1 MSDFDL
7 VALDDPNP
15 WDRYPSEPSDAFHAF
30 TAYRNM
36 GAKRTQSQVAKDF
49 GLSPATVQL
58 WAADFKWRDRT
69 TAWDFY
75 QDRIF
80 QAEIAEYTRQMAKR
94 HMESANDALV
104 ALQAPVRALLDKFQS
119 DPEGLIEEFGT
130 KDLMKLMRLAQDSI
144 KIMPA
149 LMNAERLASGQPT
162 QISEHTETQNINY
175 NDSER
180 IGEVLDVLRDA
191 GVLAAFTSEGGF
203 GEITD
208 AEVIEVDDDR
218 SDTETDSLPV
228 STT

>member
-7 VALDDPNP
+7 VSVDDPNP
-15 WDRYPSEPSDAFHAF
+15 WDQQPREPSDAFHAF
-30 TAYRNM
+30 TVYRNL
-36 GAKRTQSQVAKDF
+36 GPKRTYSAVSKQLGVS
-49 GLSPATVQL
+49 SATTSL
-58 WAADFKWRDRT
+58 WATDYSWRDRT

-94 HMESANDALV
+94 HMESANDALI
-104 ALQAPVRALLDKFQS
+104 ALQAPVRALLDKFTA
-119 DPEGLIEEFGT
+119 DPEALIEEFGT

-175 NDSER
+175 NDSQR

-191 GVLAAFTSEGGF
+191 GVLAAFTSEGSA
-203 GEITD
+203 GEIID
-208 AEVIEVDDDR
+208 AETIEVDDGG
-218 SDTETDSLPV
+218 SELETDGLSPGAA
-228 STT
+228 